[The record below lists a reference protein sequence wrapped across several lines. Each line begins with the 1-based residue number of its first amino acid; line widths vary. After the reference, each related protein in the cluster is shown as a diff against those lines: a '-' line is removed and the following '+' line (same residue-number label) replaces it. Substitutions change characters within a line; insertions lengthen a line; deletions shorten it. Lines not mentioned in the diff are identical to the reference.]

1 MIRSRMPAK
10 AQLIPSILA
19 LIWAFSPTSAGEKA
33 KFLRIMP
40 MGDSITEGTVPGG
53 YRHPLHKLLV
63 DDGQKVEFV
72 GAKTQDG
79 DSCPDPD
86 HWGKGGW
93 QISQTPVTIEGK
105 SYVSIQGE
113 NRSGL
118 YEEISQAVTPAYFS
132 ENSRE
137 TRNIILLKI
146 GINDILH
153 QVVDSTHGRF
163 NSDAGKDG
171 EGEGQERV
179 AEGCIARLQALLRLI
194 DSNAASNK
202 LRIEVMLGTLHPPTT
217 EWDGDAV
224 SNVLIEEVGKYNRF
238 IITMVPTMVFS
249 NITVR
254 TVDIHGAINGKLSD
268 GLHPDAGGYETMAMA
283 WFNAIKTT
291 RANVVY
297 GPDAIRNSLDF
308 WQARGGGPHPLLV
321 HIHGGGWDSGD
332 KNSYFNYKTFLD
344 RGISCASITYRF
356 TPGHPLPVPV
366 HDAARAIQFLRT
378 KADEWNINAEK
389 IALYGGS
396 AGACSAMWLL
406 LHDDLAD
413 PGSADPV
420 ARQSTRVCAVW
431 AHAGQTSIDPPVIR
445 EWIGPMVLKHRMIH
459 HAVGEP
465 SIDRVWPSPGYEG
478 GYRAVFEEFSPINH
492 LDAGD
497 PPLYMEYNRL
507 VALPA
512 RSDGDAIHHP
522 QFGVK
527 MWEKSKASAG
537 HECHL
542 RFPESRKVTRYRK
555 TTGAVY
561 ESGEEFLF
569 AKLLGPDDGHTITY
583 HANGATTGS
592 VPAAQV
598 KFRGTALEIK
608 GNSGG
613 LARAGRVFSGWN
625 TKADGAGT
633 GYAAG
638 AVYTADRDLELHAVW
653 KPANT
658 DETQP

>member
-1 MIRSRMPAK
+1 MNRFHMLANGQAIVS
-10 AQLIPSILA
+10 LIA
-19 LIWAFSPTSAGEKA
+19 LVWTLSPMSAGESDKA
-33 KFLRIMP
+33 LRIMP

-53 YRHPLHKLLV
+53 YRHPLHRLLV
-63 DDGQKVEFV
+63 QDGYKVEFV

-79 DSCPDPD
+79 DSCPDPN

-93 QISQTPVTIEGK
+93 QISQTPVTIEERA
-105 SYVSIQGE
+105 YFSIQGE

-118 YEEISQAVTPAYFS
+118 YEEIPRAITQAYFS
-132 ENSRE
+132 GNTSD
-137 TRNIILLKI
+137 TRNIILLQI

-153 QVVDSTHGRF
+153 QVVDSSHGSF
-163 NSDAGKDG
+163 NTDAGMDG
-171 EGEGQERV
+171 KGEGQEWV

-194 DSNAASNK
+194 NSTAASNK
-202 LRIEVMLGTLHPPTT
+202 LRIEVMLGTLYPPTA

-224 SNVLIEEVGKYNRF
+224 SDVLIKEVGEYNKH
-238 IITMVPTMVFS
+238 ITTAVPTMDFS

-254 TVDIHGAINGKLSD
+254 TVDMYGAIKGKLSD
-268 GLHPDAGGYETMAMA
+268 GLHPDAGGYAAMAMA
-283 WFNAIKTT
+283 WFNAITT
-291 RANVVY
+291 THADVVY
-297 GPDAIRNSLDF
+297 GPDGIRNSLDF
-308 WQARGGGPHPLLV
+308 WQARGSGPRPLLV

-378 KADEWNINAEK
+378 KADEWNIDADK

-431 AHAGQTSIDPPVIR
+431 AYSGQTSIDPPVIR
-445 EWIGPMVLKHRMIH
+445 EWIGPMVLRHRMIH
-459 HAVGEP
+459 HAVGQPTMEA
-465 SIDRVWPSPGYEG
+465 VWPSPGYEG
-478 GYRAVFEEFSPINH
+478 GHRAVFEEFSPINH

-497 PPLYMEYNRL
+497 PPLYMEYSRRM
-507 VALPA
+507 VLPA
-512 RSDGDAIHHP
+512 SSDGDAIHHP

-527 MWEKSKASAG
+527 MLEKSKASAG

-542 RFPESRKVTRYRK
+542 RFPSSRDATRYRN
-555 TTGAVY
+555 TTGTSY
-561 ESGEEFLF
+561 ESGEEFLL
-569 AKLLGPDDGHTITY
+569 AKLLGSDDGHTVTY
-583 HANGATTGS
+583 HANGATSGS
-592 VPAAQV
+592 VPEAQV
-598 KFRGTALEIK
+598 KVRGVALVIK

-613 LARAGRVFSGWN
+613 LARAGCVFAGWN
-625 TKADGAGT
+625 TSADGTGT
-633 GYAAG
+633 GYPAG
-638 AVYTADRDLELHAVW
+638 ATYAGNQDLKLHAVW
-653 KPANT
+653 KP
-658 DETQP
+658 E